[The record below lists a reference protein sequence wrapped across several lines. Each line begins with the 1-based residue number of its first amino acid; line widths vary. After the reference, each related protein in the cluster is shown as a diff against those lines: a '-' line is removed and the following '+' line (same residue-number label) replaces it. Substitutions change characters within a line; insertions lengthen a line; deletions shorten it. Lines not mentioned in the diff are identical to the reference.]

1 MKEKCRKIT
10 EDMMLIL
17 CPQKIKKNKEMNNN
31 EKREYERELWKRK
44 MNLHKKLGAEK
55 FQKVVFAVEK
65 AKYKVLKTI
74 CPNFLKYY
82 SKWNDFHRNRQLKKA
97 TTAEERKRIIRKFN
111 EEKLLMKKEFV
122 REQNRNYHM
131 NENNPTEFIKYLNWN
146 KDIHIKGLQKD
157 AVVIPLLGIGIVL
170 GLSGLIP
177 ILIIELCSA
186 AINWQCVNIQ
196 DYNIA
201 RYNYS
206 EPMLRKLE
214 ERKVKKR
221 NSEYTEGK
229 ELIGTLTQENE
240 RIPTIEEIVASIKTP
255 EQAAQIRDWA
265 KSLQK
270 PKISS
275 QTVEKAKK

>member
-1 MKEKCRKIT
+1 MKEKYKKLK
-10 EDMMLIL
+10 EDIMLL
-17 CPQKIKKNKEMNNN
+17 LFPQKIKMPKELDDN
-31 EKREYERELWKRK
+31 EKRKYARELWKRK
-44 MNLHKKLGAEK
+44 MILHKKLGAEK

-65 AKYKVLKTI
+65 AKYKGLKTI

-82 SKWNDFHRNRQLKKA
+82 NKWNDFHRNRQLKKA
-97 TTAEERKRIIRKFN
+97 TTEEERKRIIIKFN

-146 KDIHIKGLQKD
+146 KDIHKKGLQKD
-157 AVVIPLLGIGIVL
+157 AVLIPLLGTGIVL
-170 GLSGLIP
+170 GLPALAP
-177 ILIIELCSA
+177 LLIIELFSA

-201 RYNYS
+201 RYRYS
-206 EPMLRKLE
+206 EPMLKKLE
-214 ERKVKKR
+214 ERKIKKR

-229 ELIGTLTQENE
+229 ELIGMLTKENE
-240 RIPTIEEIVASIKTP
+240 RIPTIEEIVGSIKTP

-265 KSLQK
+265 QSLQT
-270 PKISS
+270 PKTNQSK
-275 QTVEKAKK
+275 VEKVKK